1 LILKKSRENEELNMY
16 QDAKELYRKWGVDTE
31 DAIKKCASIPV
42 SLHCWQGDDVTGFE
56 KSAGPLSGGIQAT
69 GNYPGKARNKDEL
82 MQDLDAAYSLIPG
95 KKRLNLHAHYAVT
108 NGIVPRDQVQPEHFS
123 AWLSWAKERNIGL
136 DFNATPFSHPMAA
149 SGLTLSSPDKTI
161 RDFWIRHCKA
171 TRKIAAWFGEQQ
183 GSPCLHDIWIPD
195 GLKDVPADRLGPRE
209 RLRDALDEIYSVKY
223 SREHIVD
230 VVESKLFGIGLE
242 SYTTGSSDFY
252 IGYAAARGIYVLL
265 DNGHYHP
272 TELVSDKISSLLSI
286 FDKVALHV
294 TRSVRW
300 DSDHVVLFEDEIRE
314 IAKEIIRSKAE
325 ERVLI
330 GLDYFDA
337 SINRIAAWV
346 VGARNFQKALLYALL
361 IPHEE
366 FKELQDSGNFSKLL
380 VMQEEIKTLP
390 FGAVW
395 DEYLAKQK
403 IPGADWYGHVEKY
416 ETDVLS
422 KRIS

>member
-1 LILKKSRENEELNMY
+1 MY
-16 QDAKELYRKWGVDTE
+16 DKAKEVYKKWGVDTE
-31 DAIKKCASIPV
+31 KAIKKCAAIPV
-42 SLHCWQGDDVTGFE
+42 SVHCWQGDDVTGFE
-56 KSAGPLSGGIQAT
+56 KAAGPLSGGIQAT

-82 MQDLDAAYSLIPG
+82 WADLDLAFSLIPG
-95 KKRLNLHAHYAVT
+95 KKRLNLHSNYLITDEAVS
-108 NGIVPRDQVQPEHFS
+108 RDQVEPRHFE
-123 AWLSWAKERNIGL
+123 AWLVWAKKRKIGL

-149 SGLTLSSPDKTI
+149 EGLTLSHPDKKV

-171 TRKIAAWFGEQQ
+171 TRKIAAFFGENQ
-183 GSPCLHDIWIPD
+183 GSPSLHDIWIPD
-195 GLKDVPADRLGPRE
+195 GIKDVPADRLSPRE

-223 SREHIVD
+223 DKNHIID

-252 IGYAAARGIYVLL
+252 IAYAASRGIYVLL

-314 IAKEIIRSKAE
+314 IAKEIIRNKAE
-325 ERVLI
+325 DRVLI

-337 SINRIAAWV
+337 SINRVAAWV
-346 VGARNFQKALLYALL
+346 TGARNFRKALLYACL
-361 IPHEE
+361 IPHSEL
-366 FKELQDSGNFSKLL
+366 KKLQDEQNYSKLL
-380 VMQEEIKTLP
+380 VMQEEVKTLP

-395 DEYLAKQK
+395 EEYLAREKV
-403 IPGADWYGHVEKY
+403 PGADWFAAVEEY
-416 ETDVLS
+416 ERDVLK
-422 KRIS
+422 KR

>member
-1 LILKKSRENEELNMY
+1 MY
-16 QDAKELYRKWGVDTE
+16 KAAQELYQKWGVDTE
-31 DAIKKCASIPV
+31 DAMKRCAEIPV

-56 KSAGPLSGGIQAT
+56 KSAGPLSGGIQTT

-82 MQDLDAAYSLIPG
+82 LADLDFVYSLIPG
-95 KKRLNLHAHYAVT
+95 KKRLNLHAHYAIT
-108 NGIVPRDQVQPEHFS
+108 DKLIGRDEVEIAHFEP
-123 AWLSWAKERNIGL
+123 WLAWAKPRNIGL
-136 DFNATPFSHPMAA
+136 DFNATPFSHPMAS
-149 SGLTLSSPDKTI
+149 SGMTISSPDKKV

-223 SREHIVD
+223 SKDHIID

-242 SYTTGSSDFY
+242 SFTSGSSEFY
-252 IGYAAARGIYVLL
+252 IAYAASRGIYVLL

-272 TELVSDKISSLLSI
+272 TELVSDKISALLSM

-294 TRSVRW
+294 TRSVHW
-300 DSDHVVLFEDEIRE
+300 DSDHVVLYEDEVRE
-314 IAKEIIRSKAE
+314 IAKEVVRNKAE
-325 ERVLI
+325 NRVLI

-337 SINRIAAWV
+337 SINRVAAWV
-346 VGARNFQKALLYALL
+346 VGARNFQKALLNAFLM
-361 IPHEE
+361 PHDDL
-366 FKELQDSGNFSKLL
+366 KKLQDQGNFSKLM
-380 VMQEEIKTLP
+380 VTQEELKTLP

-395 DEYLAKQK
+395 DEYLARQK
-403 IPGADWYGHVEKY
+403 VPGGDWFAKAEKY
-416 ETDVLS
+416 ERDVLL
-422 KRIS
+422 KR

>member
-1 LILKKSRENEELNMY
+1 MYEKAKSEY
-16 QDAKELYRKWGVDTE
+16 QKWGVDVE
-31 DAIKKCASIPV
+31 EAVKKCASIPV

-56 KSAGPLSGGIQAT
+56 KSAGPLSGGIQTT

-82 MQDLDAAYSLIPG
+82 MKDLEFVYSLIPG
-95 KKRLNLHAHYAVT
+95 KKRLNLHAHYLIADEAVSRDK
-108 NGIVPRDQVQPEHFS
+108 VEPRHFEP
-123 AWLSWAKERNIGL
+123 WLNWAKSRGIGL
-136 DFNATPFSHPMAA
+136 DFNATPFSHPMAS
-149 SGLTLSSPDKTI
+149 SGLTLSSPDKNI

-183 GSPCLHDIWIPD
+183 GSPSLHDIWIPD

-223 SREHIVD
+223 SKDHIVD

-252 IGYAAARGIYVLL
+252 IGYAASRGIYVLL

-272 TELVSDKISSLLSI
+272 TELVSDKISALLAI

-314 IAKEIIRSKAE
+314 IAKEIIRNKAE
-325 ERVLI
+325 NRVLI

-337 SINRIAAWV
+337 SINRIAAWA

-361 IPHEE
+361 FPHGEL
-366 FKELQDSGNFSKLL
+366 KKLQDSGNFSKLL
-380 VMQEEIKTLP
+380 ALQEEVKTLP

-395 DEYLAKQK
+395 NEYLSREKA
-403 IPGADWYGHVEKY
+403 PGADWYSQVEKY
-416 ETDVLS
+416 EKDVLS
-422 KRIS
+422 KR

>member
-1 LILKKSRENEELNMY
+1 V
-16 QDAKELYRKWGVDTE
+16 DAEA
-31 DAIKKCASIPV
+31 AINRCGAIPI

-56 KSAGPLSGGIQAT
+56 KAAGPLSGGIQTT

-82 MQDLDAAYSLIPG
+82 MKDLDFVYSLIPG
-95 KKRLNLHAHYAVT
+95 EKRLNLHAHYAITDKAVS
-108 NGIVPRDQVQPEHFS
+108 RDELGNEHF
-123 AWLSWAKERNIGL
+123 APWLSWAKERNIGL
-136 DFNATPFSHPMAA
+136 DFNATPFSHPMAS
-149 SGLTLSSPDKTI
+149 SGLTLSSPDKSV

-183 GSPCLHDIWIPD
+183 SSPCLHDIWIPD

-223 SREHIVD
+223 SKDHSID

-242 SYTTGSSDFY
+242 SYTSGSSEFY
-252 IGYAAARGIYVLL
+252 IAYAATRGISVLL

-272 TELVSDKISSLLSI
+272 TEQVSDKIPALLSI
-286 FDKVALHV
+286 FDKIALHV
-294 TRSVRW
+294 TRPVHW
-300 DSDHVVLFEDEIRE
+300 DSDHVVLFEDEIKE
-314 IAKEIIRSKAE
+314 IAIEIIRNKAE
-325 ERVLI
+325 NRVLI

-337 SINRIAAWV
+337 SINRIAAWA
-346 VGARNFQKALLYALL
+346 VGARNFQKALLYAFL

-366 FKELQDSGNFSKLL
+366 FKELQDKGNYSKLM

-395 DEYLAKQK
+395 DEYLARQK
-403 IPGADWYGHVEKY
+403 VPAADWFSKVEAY
-416 ETDVLS
+416 EKDILQG
-422 KRIS
+422 R